1 LGPEGGRP
9 DRPTQTVR
17 HTCSENKGIVKIL
30 RYIRSDMYTASATNS
45 RQEDGPLANGALML
59 STHKHSGK
67 SGTAFRYSIYMQSVP
82 ITTDVVSSTP
92 AQGEEYN
99 IM

>member
-1 LGPEGGRP
+1 M
-9 DRPTQTVR
+9 D
-17 HTCSENKGIVKIL
+17 
-30 RYIRSDMYTASATNS
+30 
-45 RQEDGPLANGALML
+45 PLANGALML